1 MTIMKTKSDII
12 IKVLSLGIGLAVGIV
27 LIAKVFFE
35 LSYDSFYKDI
45 DRVYNINTWIS
56 MQGNEKDYGQ
66 VSGAVAVGFMEEV
79 PGVEAGT
86 RTTYVFNGDTY
97 LDEEGNKLKATL
109 VCADT
114 CFFKVFD
121 RPILAGDPVKAL
133 GKWGSVMVSRSFA
146 EKIADQVGN
155 DGSVTPDQV
164 GNDGNVTPD
173 QVGNDGSVTPDQVG
187 NDGSVTPDQV
197 GNDGSVTPD
206 LIGGLSSIIG
216 KQLANEDMPGLK
228 MTIEGVFEDFP
239 KNGSLSYDIL
249 LSMDTYGKQSTDNWN
264 GNDRYKGYVKLMP
277 GVDPNTL
284 ADAIRK
290 MQEAHQ
296 PLEQIEAQ
304 GTSFKYF
311 LKSFS
316 KMHTSAP
323 EVRQQVVLLS
333 IVAALL
339 ILISLLNYI
348 LIVISSMVKRSK
360 EVGVRKCYGAEGKHI
375 YGMLTKEALL
385 HIVLSLVLAAI
396 IIFAGRSIVENLLG
410 VPFTTLLVPQS
421 MVAIGAV
428 ILFVLIIS
436 IVVPAELYQ
445 RIPVYAALKNY
456 TENSRNW
463 KLGLLGVQVLIN
475 VFLVVMMLV
484 IGRQYQVVTHADT
497 GYDYDNLYYIS
508 LFDGNR
514 QAVTRA
520 VRALESLPE
529 VSGVATAYNLPFN
542 GSNGDNVYLPDDDR
556 ELFNIAD
563 QYECSD
569 GFYELM
575 GIEFLEG
582 RAPRDSSEIVVDEK
596 FVKKM
601 AEFTDWSDGAVGK
614 QVFITGHDRSRDSQ
628 RSYFTISGVYKSY
641 IIGNLTG
648 VDQRPSALFYG
659 EIGSMSSWMPHVLFK
674 MADQVGH
681 DVMTGSE
688 HNVMTGS
695 DRSSLGKVK
704 ATLEQALEGREINIV
719 SYEEQMRAAYDD
731 SKKMRNT
738 MALGAVFSLL
748 IALLGLIGFIKD
760 ESLRRSKEMAVRK
773 INGATTRN
781 ILGVFSMDIMKLSIA
796 AALIAC
802 IGAFFVARR
811 WLEQFAEKVSLNP
824 LYFIGGTLLVLAIV
838 LGVVVLNCLRIA
850 RANPV
855 DSLKNE

>member
-1 MTIMKTKSDII
+1 MKTKSDIL

-45 DRVYNINTWIS
+45 DRVYTINTWYS
-56 MQGNEKDYGQ
+56 HQGEEKDYGQ
-66 VSGAVAVGFMEEV
+66 VSGAVAVGFMDEV
-79 PGVEAGT
+79 PGVDAGT
-86 RTTYVFNGDTY
+86 RTTFVFNGDTY

-114 CFFKVFD
+114 CFFQVFD
-121 RPILAGDPVKAL
+121 RPILAGDPVKIL
-133 GKWGSVMVSRSFA
+133 GKWGGVMVSRSFA
-146 EKIADQVGN
+146 EKLGGVQEA
-155 DGSVTPDQV
+155 
-164 GNDGNVTPD
+164 
-173 QVGNDGSVTPDQVG
+173 
-187 NDGSVTPDQV
+187 
-197 GNDGSVTPD
+197 
-206 LIGGLSSIIG
+206 IGRQIY
-216 KQLANEDMPGLK
+216 NEDMAGLK
-228 MTIEGVFEDFP
+228 LPIEGVFEDFP
-239 KNGSLSYDIL
+239 KNGSLDYDIL
-249 LSMDTYGKQSTDNWN
+249 LSMETYGKQSTDNWL

-284 ADAIRK
+284 TDAIRK

-296 PLEQIEAQ
+296 PLERIEAQ
-304 GTSFKYF
+304 GTSLRYF
-311 LKSFS
+311 LKPFS

-323 EVRQQVVLLS
+323 EVRQTVILLS

-385 HIVLSLVLAAI
+385 HIVLSLALAAV
-396 IIFAGRSIVENLLG
+396 IIFAGRSIIENLLG
-410 VPFTTLLVPQS
+410 VPFQTLLVPQS
-421 MVAIGAV
+421 TMAIAAV
-428 ILFVLIIS
+428 IIFVLVIS

-445 RIPVYAALKNY
+445 RVPVYAALKNY
-456 TENSRNW
+456 TENSRSW
-463 KLGLLGVQVLIN
+463 KLGLLGFQVLIN
-475 VFLVVMMLV
+475 VFLVVMMLI
-484 IGRQYQVVTHADT
+484 IGRQYQKVSHANT

-508 LFDGNR
+508 LFDGDR
-514 QAVTRA
+514 QAITRA
-520 VRALESLPE
+520 VRTLESLPE
-529 VSGVATAYNLPFN
+529 VRGVATAYNLPYN

-569 GFYELM
+569 GFYNLM

-596 FVKKM
+596 FVAKM

-614 QVFITGHDRSRDSQ
+614 QVFITGHDRSSDTER
-628 RSYFTISGVYKSY
+628 RYFTISGVYKSY
-641 IIGNLTG
+641 LIGNLTG
-648 VDQRPSALFYG
+648 VDPRPSALFYG

-674 MADQVGH
+674 VQP
-681 DVMTGSE
+681 E
-688 HNVMTGS
+688 
-695 DRSSLGKVK
+695 SLAKVK
-704 ATLEQALEGREINIV
+704 ETLESALEGREINII
-719 SYEEQMRAAYDD
+719 SYEEQMRAAYAD

-738 MALGAVFSLL
+738 MAIGAVFSLL
-748 IALLGLIGFIKD
+748 IALLGLIGFIRD

-773 INGATTRN
+773 INGATNRE
-781 ILGVFSMDIMKLSIA
+781 ILGVFATDIMKLSA
-796 AALIAC
+796 VMALIAC
-802 IGAFFVARR
+802 VAAFFVARR

-824 LYFIGGTLLVLAIV
+824 LYFIGGAALVLLIV
-838 LGVVVLNCLRIA
+838 LAVVVLNCLRIA

-855 DSLKNE
+855 ESLKNE

>member
-1 MTIMKTKSDII
+1 MKTKSDIW
-12 IKVLSLGIGLAVGIV
+12 IKVLSLGMGLAVGIV

-45 DRVYNINTWIS
+45 DRVYTINTWIS

-86 RTTYVFNGDTY
+86 RTTFVFNGDTY
-97 LDEEGNKLKATL
+97 LDEDGNKLNATI

-114 CFFKVFD
+114 CFFQVFD

-133 GKWGSVMVSRSFA
+133 GTWGSVMVSRSFA
-146 EKIADQVGN
+146 EKLIDS
-155 DGSVTPDQV
+155 SVSEAKD
-164 GNDGNVTPD
+164 
-173 QVGNDGSVTPDQVG
+173 
-187 NDGSVTPDQV
+187 
-197 GNDGSVTPD
+197 
-206 LIGGLSSIIG
+206 LSSVIG
-216 KQLANEDMPGLK
+216 KQIANEDMAGLK
-228 MTIEGVFEDFP
+228 LTIEGVYEDFP
-239 KNGSLSYDIL
+239 KNGSLDYDIL
-249 LSMDTYGKQSTDNWN
+249 LSMETYGKQSTDNWN
-264 GNDRYKGYVKLMP
+264 GNDRYKGYVRLMP
-277 GVDPNTL
+277 GVDPATL

-304 GTSFKYF
+304 GSTFRYF
-311 LKSFS
+311 LKPFS
-316 KMHTSAP
+316 KMHTSDP
-323 EVRQQVVLLS
+323 EVKSLVILLS

-348 LIVISSMVKRSK
+348 LIVISSLVKRSK

-375 YGMLTKEALL
+375 YFMLTKEALL
-385 HIVLSLVLAAI
+385 HIILSLGLAAA
-396 IIFAGRSIVENLLG
+396 IIFAGRGIVENVLG
-410 VPFTTLLVPQS
+410 VPFTTLMVPQS
-421 MVAIGAV
+421 IVAIGALV
-428 ILFVLIIS
+428 VFVLIIS

-456 TENSRNW
+456 SENSRGW

-475 VFLVVMMLV
+475 VFLVVMMLI
-484 IGRQYQVVTHADT
+484 IGRQYQKVTHADT
-497 GYDYDNLYYIS
+497 GYDYDNLYYVS
-508 LFDGNR
+508 FFDGDR
-514 QAVTRA
+514 QAIIRA
-520 VRALESLPE
+520 VGTLESLPE
-529 VSGVATAYNLPFN
+529 VSGVATAYNLPFQ

-569 GFYELM
+569 GFYDLM

-614 QVFITGHDRSRDSQ
+614 QVFITGHDRSRDAE

-674 MADQVGH
+674 VQPEAL
-681 DVMTGSE
+681 TE
-688 HNVMTGS
+688 
-695 DRSSLGKVK
+695 VK
-704 ATLEQALEGREINIV
+704 ETLESALEGREINIV

-731 SKKMRNT
+731 SRKMRNT
-738 MALGAVFSLL
+738 MAVGAVFSLL
-748 IALLGLIGFIKD
+748 IALLGLIGFIRD

-773 INGATTRN
+773 INGATTQD
-781 ILGVFSMDIMKLSIA
+781 ILGIFALDIMNLSTGMAVIA
-796 AALIAC
+796 S
-802 IGAFFVARR
+802 IGAVFVARK
-811 WLEQFAEKVSLNP
+811 WLEQFAEKISLHP
-824 LYFIGGTLLVLAIV
+824 LYFVGGALLVLTIV
-838 LGVVVLNCLRIA
+838 LGIVVLNCLRIA
-850 RANPV
+850 RENPV
-855 DSLKNE
+855 ESLKNE

>member
-1 MTIMKTKSDII
+1 MKTKSDIV

-86 RTTYVFNGDTY
+86 RTTFVFNGDTY
-97 LDEEGNKLKATL
+97 LDEEGNKLSATL

-155 DGSVTPDQV
+155 DGSVTPD
-164 GNDGNVTPD
+164 
-173 QVGNDGSVTPDQVG
+173 
-187 NDGSVTPDQV
+187 
-197 GNDGSVTPD
+197 
-206 LIGGLSSIIG
+206 LIGGLSSVIG
-216 KQLANEDMPGLK
+216 KQIANEDMPGLK

-296 PLEQIEAQ
+296 PLAQIEAQ
-304 GTSFKYF
+304 GLSFKYF
-311 LKSFS
+311 LKPFS

-375 YGMLTKEALL
+375 YGMLTKEASI
-385 HIVLSLVLAAI
+385 HILLSLVLAAI
-396 IIFAGRSIVENLLG
+396 IIFAGRSIVENLIG

-421 MVAIGAV
+421 LVAIGAV

-463 KLGLLGVQVLIN
+463 KLGLLSVQVLIN
-475 VFLVVMMLV
+475 VFLVVMMLI

-508 LFDGNR
+508 LFDGDR

-520 VRALESLPE
+520 VRALEGLPE
-529 VSGVATAYNLPFN
+529 VTGVATAYNLPFQ

-569 GFYELM
+569 GFYDLM

-601 AEFTDWSDGAVGK
+601 AEFTDWNDGAVGK
-614 QVFITGHDRSRDSQ
+614 QVFITGHDRSRYAQ

-681 DVMTGSE
+681 DVMTSSE

-704 ATLEQALEGREINIV
+704 ATLEKALEGREINIV

-773 INGATTRN
+773 INGATTRD
-781 ILGVFSMDIMKLSIA
+781 ILSVFAKDIMKLSSVMA
-796 AALIAC
+796 VIAC
-802 IGAFFVARR
+802 IGAFFVARK

-824 LYFIGGTLLVLAIV
+824 LYFIGGAVLVLAIV
-838 LGVVVLNCLRIA
+838 LGVVVLNCLKIT

>member
-1 MTIMKTKSDII
+1 MWDIKNSMRTKSDII

-45 DRVYNINTWIS
+45 DRVYTINTWIS
-56 MQGNEKDYGQ
+56 MQGEEKDYGQ

-86 RTTYVFNGDTY
+86 RTTFVFNGDTY
-97 LDEEGNKLKATL
+97 LDEDGNKLIATL

-146 EKIADQVGN
+146 EKILRSAQD
-155 DGSVTPDQV
+155 DISSV
-164 GNDGNVTPD
+164 
-173 QVGNDGSVTPDQVG
+173 
-187 NDGSVTPDQV
+187 
-197 GNDGSVTPD
+197 
-206 LIGGLSSIIG
+206 IG
-216 KQLANEDMPGLK
+216 KQIANADMDGLK

-239 KNGSLSYDIL
+239 KNGSLDYDIL
-249 LSMDTYGKQSTDNWN
+249 LSMETYGKQSTDNWL

-277 GVDPNTL
+277 GVDPATL
-284 ADAIRK
+284 SDAIRK

-304 GTSFKYF
+304 GNSFKYF
-311 LKSFS
+311 LKPFS

-323 EVRQQVVLLS
+323 EVRQQVILLS

-375 YGMLTKEALL
+375 YGMLTKEASV
-385 HIVLSLVLAAI
+385 HILLSLALAAV
-396 IIFAGRSIVENLLG
+396 IIFAGRGIVENLLG

-421 MVAIGAV
+421 IGAIGAV

-456 TENSRNW
+456 TEHSRAW

-475 VFLVVMMLV
+475 VFLVVMMLI
-484 IGRQYQVVTHADT
+484 IGRQYQKVSHADT

-508 LFDGNR
+508 LFDGDR

-529 VSGVATAYNLPFN
+529 VSGVAAAYNLPFE

-569 GFYELM
+569 GFYDLM

-596 FVKKM
+596 FVTKM

-614 QVFITGHDRSRDSQ
+614 QVFITGHDRSRDSE
-628 RSYFTISGVYKSY
+628 RSYFTISGVYRSY
-641 IIGNLTG
+641 VIGNLTG
-648 VDQRPSALFYG
+648 VDPRPSALFYG

-674 MADQVGH
+674 VQPM
-681 DVMTGSE
+681 
-688 HNVMTGS
+688 
-695 DRSSLGKVK
+695 SLAKVK
-704 ATLEQALEGREINIV
+704 EALAQALEGREINIV

-731 SKKMRNT
+731 SRKMRNT
-738 MALGAVFSLL
+738 MALGSVFSLL

-773 INGATTRN
+773 INGATTRD

-796 AALIAC
+796 AAILAC

-824 LYFIGGTLLVLAIV
+824 LYFIGGALLVLAIV

-855 DSLKNE
+855 ESLKNE

>member
-1 MTIMKTKSDII
+1 MKTKSDIW
-12 IKVLSLGIGLAVGIV
+12 IKVLSLGVGLAVGIV

-45 DRVYNINTWIS
+45 DRVYTINTWIS

-86 RTTYVFNGDTY
+86 RTTFVFNGDTY
-97 LDEEGNKLKATL
+97 LDEDGNKLKAKL

-114 CFFKVFD
+114 CFFRVFD

-146 EKIADQVGN
+146 EKISPRASLGRN
-155 DGSVTPDQV
+155 DSA
-164 GNDGNVTPD
+164 
-173 QVGNDGSVTPDQVG
+173 
-187 NDGSVTPDQV
+187 
-197 GNDGSVTPD
+197 
-206 LIGGLSSIIG
+206 LSFRAESEGRSREISEVIG
-216 KQLANEDMPGLK
+216 KQIYNEDMAGLK
-228 MTIEGVFEDFP
+228 LTIEGVFEDFP
-239 KNGSLSYDIL
+239 KNGTLDYDIL

-264 GNDRYKGYVKLMP
+264 GNDRYKGYVKLFP
-277 GVDPNTL
+277 GVDPGAL
-284 ADAIRK
+284 SDAIRK

-304 GTSFKYF
+304 GNTFRYF
-311 LKSFS
+311 LKPFS
-316 KMHTSAP
+316 KMHTSDP
-323 EVRQQVVLLS
+323 EVKSQVILLS

-348 LIVISSMVKRSK
+348 LIVISSLVKRSK

-385 HIVLSLVLAAI
+385 HIILSLGMAAV

-421 MVAIGAV
+421 IVAIGALV
-428 ILFVLIIS
+428 VFVLIIS

-456 TENSRNW
+456 SENSRGW

-475 VFLVVMMLV
+475 VFLVVMMLI
-484 IGRQYQVVTHADT
+484 IGRQYQKVTHADT

-508 LFDGNR
+508 IFDGDR
-514 QAVTRA
+514 QAITRA
-520 VRALESLPE
+520 VSALERLPE
-529 VSGVATAYNLPFN
+529 VSGVATAYNLPFQ

-563 QYECSD
+563 QYDCSD
-569 GFYELM
+569 GFYDLM

-614 QVFITGHDRSRDSQ
+614 QVFITGHDRSRDVE

-674 MADQVGH
+674 IPGQAGNDGTRH
-681 DVMTGSE
+681 GRL
-688 HNVMTGS
+688 
-695 DRSSLGKVK
+695 DRPSLEKVK
-704 ATLEQALEGREINIV
+704 QTLESALEGREINIV

-731 SKKMRNT
+731 SRKMRNT
-738 MALGAVFSLL
+738 MAVGAVFSLL
-748 IALLGLIGFIKD
+748 IALLGLIGFIRD

-773 INGATTRN
+773 INGATTPD
-781 ILGVFSMDIMKLSIA
+781 ILGIFARDIMKLSTVMA
-796 AALIAC
+796 VIAC
-802 IGAFFVARR
+802 VGAFFVARK

-824 LYFIGGTLLVLAIV
+824 LYFIGGAVLVLAVV
-838 LGVVVLNCLRIA
+838 LVVVVLNCLRIA

-855 DSLKNE
+855 ESLKNE